1 MDLNKIRTDINN
13 VDGELLSL
21 LAKRRQLTLNVARS
35 KEIDLKPVRDQE
47 REQQLLEKLVALG
60 KEQGLDAQYVVR
72 LFQTII
78 EDSVL
83 RQQAWLQGQ
92 QNTSQ
97 DLVTVAYLGAKG
109 SYSYIAAH
117 GYFARRDHSLVELGC
132 PNFDDVVQAVERG
145 NADYGILPIENT
157 SSGSINEVYD
167 LLQQTHLQIVGET
180 TETIGH
186 CLLTLP
192 GADLSAIS
200 TIYAHPQVISQCSNH
215 LRQYH
220 GVKLEYCA
228 SSAHAMAQ
236 VKDSQDPTRAAIASK
251 AGGELYGLEPRQE
264 KLANQAENESRFIL
278 VSRKA
283 KDVPVQVPAKTT
295 LIMATGQKAGALV
308 DALLV
313 LKNNGLIM
321 SKLTSR
327 PIPGNPWEEMFY
339 LDIEAN
345 INSDNMKQALAEL
358 VPITRFIKIL
368 GCYQSERIMPTE
380 LE

>member
-1 MDLNKIRTDINN
+1 MDLNQIRKDINQ
-13 VDGELLSL
+13 VDSDLLKL
-21 LAKRRQLTLNVARS
+21 LAHRRQLTLNVARS

-47 REQQLLEKLVALG
+47 REAQLLEKLVAQG

-72 LFQTII
+72 IFQTVI

-97 DLVTVAYLGAKG
+97 DLVRVAYLGAKG
-109 SYSYIAAH
+109 SYSYVAAH
-117 GYFARRDHSLVELGC
+117 GYFTRRDKSLIEMGF
-132 PNFDDVVQAVERG
+132 PTFDEVVRSVERG
-145 NADYGILPIENT
+145 NADYGILPLENT

-167 LLQQTHLQIVGET
+167 LLQQTSLQIVGET
-180 TETIGH
+180 TESIGH

-192 GADLSAIS
+192 GANLDEIT

-215 LRQYH
+215 LRQYPNI
-220 GVKLEYCA
+220 KLEYCS

-236 VKDSQDPTRAAIASK
+236 VANLNDPSHAAIASQ
-251 AGGELYGLEPRQE
+251 AGGELYGLDARID
-264 KLANQAENESRFIL
+264 KLANQAENESRFIV

-283 KDVPVQVPAKTT
+283 LDVPVQVPAKTT
-295 LIMATGQKAGALV
+295 LIMATGQKSGSLV
-308 DALLV
+308 DALLI
-313 LKNNGLIM
+313 LKQNGLIM

-339 LDIEAN
+339 LDVEAN
-345 INSDNMKQALAEL
+345 INSDAMKQAMAQL
-358 VPITRFIKIL
+358 VPITRFIKVL
-368 GCYQSERIMPTE
+368 GCYQSERIIPTE
-380 LE
+380 IE

>member
-1 MDLNKIRTDINN
+1 MDLNKIRTDINQ
-13 VDGELLSL
+13 VDSDL
-21 LAKRRQLTLNVARS
+21 LALLARRRQLTLNVARS

-83 RQQAWLQGQ
+83 RQQAWLQGR

-97 DLVTVAYLGAKG
+97 DLVRVAYLGARG
-109 SYSYIAAH
+109 SYSHIAAQ
-117 GYFARRDHSLVELGC
+117 GYFARRDKSIVELGC
-132 PNFDDVVQAVERG
+132 PDFHEVVQAVEQG

-192 GADLSAIS
+192 GADLEAID

-215 LRQYH
+215 LRGYS

-236 VKDSQDPTRAAIASK
+236 VANSQDPTKAAIASK
-251 AGGELYGLEPRQE
+251 AGGDLYGLEVRRA

-278 VSRKA
+278 VARKA
-283 KDVPVQVPAKTT
+283 KEVPVQVPAKTT
-295 LIMATGQKAGALV
+295 LIMATGQRAGALV

-339 LDIEAN
+339 LDVEAN
-345 INSDNMKQALAEL
+345 LSSEAMQQALSEL
-358 VPITRFIKIL
+358 VPITRFVKVL
-368 GCYQSERIMPTE
+368 GCYQSERILPTE

>member
-1 MDLNKIRTDINN
+1 MDLNKIRTDINQ
-13 VDGELLSL
+13 VDSDL
-21 LAKRRQLTLNVARS
+21 LALLARRRQLTLNVARS

-47 REQQLLEKLVALG
+47 REHQLLEKLVALG
-60 KEQGLDAQYVVR
+60 KDQGLDAQYVVR

-83 RQQAWLQGQ
+83 RQQAWLQGR

-97 DLVTVAYLGAKG
+97 DLVTVAYLGARG
-109 SYSYIAAH
+109 SYSHIAAQ
-117 GYFARRDHSLVELGC
+117 GYFTRREMSMVEMGC
-132 PNFDDVVQAVERG
+132 PDFHEVIQAVEQG
-145 NADYGILPIENT
+145 NADYGILPIQNT
-157 SSGSINEVYD
+157 SSGFINEVYD

-192 GADLSAIS
+192 GAELDAID
-200 TIYAHPQVISQCSNH
+200 TIYAHPQVLSQCSNH
-215 LRQYH
+215 LRGYP

-228 SSAHAMAQ
+228 SSAHAMAL
-236 VKDSQDPTRAAIASK
+236 VADGQDPTKAAIASQ
-251 AGGELYGLEPRQE
+251 AGGALYGLEVRRE
-264 KLANQAENESRFIL
+264 KLANQADNESRFIL
-278 VSRKA
+278 VARKA
-283 KDVPVQVPAKTT
+283 KEVPVQVPAKTT

-339 LDIEAN
+339 LDVEAN
-345 INSDNMKQALAEL
+345 LSSNAMQNALSEL
-358 VPITRFIKIL
+358 VPITRFVKVL
-368 GCYQSERIMPTE
+368 GCYQSERILPTE
-380 LE
+380 LA